1 MEGEMNTKT
10 DPELE
15 AMLHAFVDGE
25 LNTQDEQAVREHLAL
40 NPDAAQRADAY
51 RRQGETL
58 HGLYDDALTEPLSAD
73 MRATLNAPLA
83 TNPTQPRLLTAPIW
97 RMAAA
102 VLLFAVGGLSG
113 WWGHVLT
120 NTEMPVALANAAPY
134 VARAIGAHVV
144 YASEVRHPVEVGADQ
159 EQHLVTWLS
168 KRLGHDVHAPK
179 LNEAGFELV
188 GGRLLPDDAKPA
200 AQFMYEN
207 HAGQRV
213 TLYVSLDTKRT
224 ETAFRVV
231 EQQGTSAIY
240 WIEGDLGYALA
251 GNLARED
258 MLIIARLV
266 YDALTV

>member
-1 MEGEMNTKT
+1 MNTKT

-25 LNTQDEQAVREHLAL
+25 LDPQDEKVVREHLAL
-40 NPDAAQRADAY
+40 NADAAQRADAY
-51 RRQGETL
+51 RRQGEDL
-58 HGLYDDALTEPLSAD
+58 HDLYDDVFTEPLSAD
-73 MRATLNAPLA
+73 MRAALNAPLA
-83 TNPTQPRLLTAPIW
+83 TNPTRPRIFTAPLW

-120 NTEMPVALANAAPY
+120 STETPVALANAAPY
-134 VARAIGAHVV
+134 VAPYVTRAIGAHVI

-179 LNEAGFELV
+179 LNESGFELV

-207 HAGQRV
+207 HTGQRV

-240 WIEGDLGYALA
+240 WIDGDLGYALA
-251 GNLARED
+251 GNLERED
-258 MLIIARLV
+258 MLKIARLV

>member
-1 MEGEMNTKT
+1 MNTKT

-15 AMLHAFVDGE
+15 VMLHAFVDGE
-25 LNTQDEQAVREHLAL
+25 LGPQDEQAVRTHLAS
-40 NPDAAQRADAY
+40 NADAAQRADAY
-51 RRQGETL
+51 RHQGETL
-58 HGLYDDALTEPLSAD
+58 HGLYDEVLTEPLSAD
-73 MRATLNAPLA
+73 MCTVLSAPLA
-83 TNPTQPRLLTAPIW
+83 TNSTRPRIFTAPIW
-97 RMAAA
+97 RVAAA

-113 WWGHVLT
+113 WWGHALSS
-120 NTEMPVALANAAPY
+120 TETPVALANAAPY

-159 EQHLVTWLS
+159 EQHLITWLS

-179 LNEAGFELV
+179 LDEAGFELV

-251 GNLARED
+251 GNLPRED

-266 YDALTV
+266 YDALIA